1 MKLSSYPHLVK
12 EWHPTKN
19 GDLTPDDF
27 THGSKKK
34 LWWICSEGHT
44 YQSKPNSRIAGKT
57 GCPYCSGRKVSIDNN
72 LQSRFPE
79 IAKEWHPTK
88 NGDLLP
94 NEVTFGSSKKIWWLC
109 SNGHTFNSSVNRRTS
124 MMTNCPNCQG
134 RKAGEDNNLSVV
146 FPEIAKEWHPTK
158 NGELKPENFTRGS
171 KKKVWWLCPKGHSYE
186 TTIKI
191 RTIQKSGCTFCSRQ
205 SSAEELRI
213 LSELRWV
220 FKEVDNRHKI
230 DGKEVDIFIPSIN
243 IGIEFDGS
251 YWHKDKENADLE
263 KNKHLLTRGIKLIRL
278 RQHPLKPLTEND
290 IIVSSKQLIKEDVNK
305 VLNRINSLTNVDNL
319 NKINEYLDKPSFVNE
334 QLFREYKS
342 YFPMPLPENSLAVS
356 HPLISAEWNY
366 EKNYPLTPNDYSHGS
381 NYKVWWKCS
390 KGHEYEALIG
400 NRARGTKCPYCS
412 GRNSLNY
419 DLFE

>member
-1 MKLSSYPHLVK
+1 MNLSSYPHLVK

-27 THGSKKK
+27 THGSRKKV
-34 LWWICSEGHT
+34 WWLCPKGHS
-44 YQSKPNSRIAGKT
+44 YQSKPNGRTAGKT
-57 GCPYCSGRKVSIDNN
+57 GCSYCSGKKVSEENN
-72 LQSRFPE
+72 LLSNFPK
-79 IAKEWHPTK
+79 IAKEWHPTL

-94 NEVTFGSSKKIWWLC
+94 NDVTFGTSKKIWWLC
-109 SNGHTFNSSVNRRTS
+109 SNGHNFNASVNRRTS
-124 MMTNCPNCQG
+124 MKTNCPNCQG
-134 RKAGEDNNLSVV
+134 RKAGDDNNLSVV
-146 FPEIAKEWHPTK
+146 FPEIAKEWHPLM
-158 NGELKPENFTRGS
+158 NGELKPEHYTRGS

-205 SSAEELRI
+205 SSVEELRI
-213 LSELRWV
+213 LSELRWI
-220 FKEVDNRHKI
+220 FKEVNNRHKI
-230 DGKEVDIFIPSIN
+230 DGKEVDIFIPSLN
-243 IGIEFDGS
+243 IGVEFDGS
-251 YWHKDKENADLE
+251 YWHKDKEEADLE
-263 KNKHLLTRGIKLIRL
+263 KNKHLLSRGIKLIRV

-305 VLNRINSLTNVDNL
+305 VLNTITSLIDDDNL

-334 QLFREYKS
+334 ELFREYKS
-342 YFPMPLPENSLAVS
+342 YFPMPLPENSLAIS

-381 NYKVWWKCS
+381 SYKVWWKCS

-400 NRARGTKCPYCS
+400 NRARGTQCPYCS
-412 GRNSLNY
+412 GRKSLNL
-419 DLFE
+419 DLF